1 MAFKIKAIIVIIF
14 LFGMLNSC
22 RQTRSFDNKNDRA
35 LKKYIIDNQYII
47 NPQNGEC
54 YGYIDSILYCKNLP
68 SEMLLVYTSK
78 LTGELLDQIMSLFNR
93 GGCIEPIIDFSWY
106 IDKTWE
112 SLNPYPYFHKSK
124 YPRRTI
130 M

>member
-22 RQTRSFDNKNDRA
+22 RQTRSFDNNNDRA

-54 YGYIDSILYCKNLP
+54 YGYIDSILYWKQHK
-68 SEMLLVYTSK
+68 SDILLVYTSE
-78 LTGELLDQIMSLFNR
+78 LTRENIDSPYN
-93 GGCIEPIIDFSWY
+93 IIIIKDTF
-106 IDKTWE
+106 IC
-112 SLNPYPYFHKSK
+112 
-124 YPRRTI
+124 
-130 M
+130 